1 MHQREAGDA
10 EGAAENEAMFERFMP
25 VIGDLAYTFG
35 EGTLSERWQSGDAAG
50 E

>member
-10 EGAAENEAMFERFMP
+10 EGAAENKALFERLMP
-25 VIGDLAYTFG
+25 VIGDLPYAFG
-35 EGTLSERWQSGDAAG
+35 EGTLREHWQSGDAAG